1 VVRYAVSLEDG
12 SPHMSDLSNQEKRKF
27 ERIFG
32 MGSGY
37 VLDFSNRTFGEF
49 IEDTV
54 ARNIF
59 DEKYNYGSG
68 SKANR
73 FRAFWNEEPNHLVA
87 RTLRGLI
94 AHGQEQQ
101 LFKNDSPELMEACLK
116 AIARLEQGTTV
127 AELDALKPL
136 TEDKDFEALAQEV
149 RDAINANKLEAGL
162 DRLHTFVI
170 KFVRSL
176 CEKRGLTS
184 DRDKPLHSLFG
195 EYVKRLRSE
204 KHLESD
210 MSERILKSSISILEA
225 FNDVRNN
232 QSLAHDNKLLI
243 YDESLLIFNH
253 VAASVRFLRSLEARI
268 TRRQKTQPAVNSNT
282 DDIPF

>member
-1 VVRYAVSLEDG
+1 
-12 SPHMSDLSNQEKRKF
+12 MSDLTNQEKRKF

-32 MGSGY
+32 MGTGY
-37 VLDFSNRTFGEF
+37 VLDFSNRTFAEF

-54 ARNIF
+54 ARNIY
-59 DEKYNYGSG
+59 EGKYSYGSG

-73 FRAFWNEEPNHLVA
+73 FRGFWNEEPNHVVA
-87 RTLRGLI
+87 RALR
-94 AHGQEQQ
+94 
-101 LFKNDSPELMEACLK
+101 ELMEYGQERQVLKDCTPEVMAACHK
-116 AIARLEQGTTV
+116 AIARLEQTTTV
-127 AELDALKPL
+127 AELDALKPI
-136 TEDKDFEALAQEV
+136 TDDKDFEAIAQEV

-162 DRLHTFVI
+162 DRLHTFVV

-176 CEKRGLTS
+176 CEKHGLTV
-184 DRDKPLHSLFG
+184 DRDKPLHSMFG

-204 KHLESD
+204 KHLESG

-232 QSLAHDNKLLI
+232 QSLAHDNKLLT

-253 VAASVRFLRSLEARI
+253 VAASVRFINSLETRI
-268 TRRQKTQPAVNSNT
+268 DQRTKNQPPVNT
-282 DDIPF
+282 DADDIPF